1 MSISRKSAMDA
12 TGSGIASSSAMPDHD
27 LRPAAKPL
35 YQQVKE
41 HLIRRVL
48 QGEWKPGEC
57 LPSETKL
64 AEAYGFS
71 QGTVRKAIEEL
82 ADENLVTRHAGRG
95 TFVRSHKGDYKPFRF
110 HRFCADT
117 GGRLTDGRMDYIRC
131 TTGRASVRAAKA
143 LQIAGEAEVAD
154 VERLRFL
161 EDRPVLLERITL
173 GTGLCAGI
181 EKILDEQKP
190 SSIYLVLEQHYN
202 ILIVRVD
209 ESIRARLSRPDEEA
223 VLKLVPG
230 TPVLEAERV
239 AYSLGGEPVEWRLSV
254 GHTGNMHYWNQT
266 TG

>member
-1 MSISRKSAMDA
+1 
-12 TGSGIASSSAMPDHD
+12 
-27 LRPAAKPL
+27 L

-41 HLIRRVL
+41 HLVRRVL
-48 QGEWKPGEC
+48 RGEWKPGEC

-82 ADENLVTRHAGRG
+82 VDENLVTRHAGRG

-110 HRFCADT
+110 HRFRAHS
-117 GGRLTDGRMDYIRC
+117 GERLTEGRMEYIRC
-131 TTGRASVRAAKA
+131 TTGRAGARAAKA
-143 LQIAGEAEVAD
+143 LQISAEAEVAD

-161 EDRPVLLERITL
+161 GDRPALLERIVL

-181 EKILDEQKP
+181 DRILSDQKP
-190 SSIYLVLEQHYN
+190 SSIYLVLEQYYN

-209 ESIRARLSRPDEEA
+209 ESLRARLSRPDEED
-223 VLKLVPG
+223 VLNLERG
-230 TPVLEAERV
+230 TPILEAERV

-254 GHTGNMHYWNQT
+254 GPTDDMHYWNQT